1 MSETVRLD
9 MWADIACPW
18 CFIGQTRL
26 NRALEVE
33 REVLDEATGIAS
45 KKVIDFRQQTR
56 GADLKPRIA
65 LRDKKGEIITLTNAP
80 PGGWCGWWCGWCDGL
95 LVVWV
100 VFAAAVG
107 SPLRARRSF
116 PGPPPSPQSRHS
128 RGCRGGGAGEKWAR
142 RGRRCVR
149 CLVVIGGD
157 WPMLCRIAQD
167 FSSVQADISTRAV
180 LLFPERSSLEIV
192 RRMLGDEVSEDKIN
206 EIEADALGEIGNII
220 INSCM
225 NSLAHIFGREMT
237 GTLPDVRTGKAEE
250 LFGREEGDESAVLL
264 ARIGMRMATRRI
276 SGHVI
281 FMMDM
286 QSLQVSIQQIRQ
298 FFGIATEAA

>member
-1 MSETVRLD
+1 MRAFTELEMDALSEAFNLALGEAAATFASLVREEIELSAPTVEIISREALS
-9 MWADIACPW
+9 
-18 CFIGQTRL
+18 TRL
-26 NRALEVE
+26 EKAQSDNHSNRLCSIDQRFHSADGFDSEAL
-33 REVLDEATGIAS
+33 
-45 KKVIDFRQQTR
+45 
-56 GADLKPRIA
+56 
-65 LRDKKGEIITLTNAP
+65 
-80 PGGWCGWWCGWCDGL
+80 
-95 LVVWV
+95 
-100 VFAAAVG
+100 
-107 SPLRARRSF
+107 
-116 PGPPPSPQSRHS
+116 
-128 RGCRGGGAGEKWAR
+128 
-142 RGRRCVR
+142 
-149 CLVVIGGD
+149 
-157 WPMLCRIAQD
+157 
-167 FSSVQADISTRAV
+167 
-180 LLFPERSSLEIV
+180 LLFPEQGSLEIV
-192 RRMLGDEVSEDKIN
+192 RRMLGDSSPSAEQISEL
-206 EIEADALGEIGNII
+206 EQDALAEVGNII